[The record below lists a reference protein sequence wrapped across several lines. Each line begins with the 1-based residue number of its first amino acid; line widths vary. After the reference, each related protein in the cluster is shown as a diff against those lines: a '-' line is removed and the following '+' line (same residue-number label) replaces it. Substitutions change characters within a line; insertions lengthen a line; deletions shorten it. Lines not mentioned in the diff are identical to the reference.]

1 LGARALA
8 SPISLHFARLVET
21 QRPHLPLWAPVA
33 FGAGVAVYFALPGEP
48 GLWTLGTVGGLA
60 LVAFGT
66 WLRCGPLLGVLLA
79 GLILGALGYCA
90 AGLRAREV
98 AAPVLA
104 REMTVAVEGRIAGLS
119 RSATN
124 RTRVTLDEVTLH
136 GVDPVA
142 TPAFVRISLDESTPL
157 DALVPGARLIG
168 QARLSPPAAPSAP
181 GGFDFR
187 RLAWFDRLGAV
198 GYAQSPMVEIEG
210 GNPSALGLLA
220 FRWRMALSRHIQ
232 AQVPG
237 QDGAF
242 SAAILTGDRSG
253 IDPAVELDLRISTLY
268 HLVSISGLHMTLIA
282 AAVFVFVRYGLAAVP
297 GLALRLPLK
306 KIAAAIALA
315 AGFGYLWISGFEV
328 AAQRAYIMTACFL
341 VAVLIDRPALTLRSV
356 ALAAMIVL
364 AFAPESLMEAGFQ
377 MSFAA
382 TIGLISAFEALR
394 RQGWWMALQTDPRWR
409 FVKPVIAC
417 AMTSL
422 VAGTATAP
430 FSAFHFNLMAQ
441 YGLLANLLAV
451 PMMGAV
457 VMPAAVIGLAL
468 APFGLDW
475 LAFTVMGWGVAYV
488 LAVAKFVANLG
499 GAAVGVPSGPGWSL
513 ALIAFGGLVL
523 ALWIGRGRWAGLAP
537 IGLGLALWIGSDRPA
552 LLVAPEGRLFGFL
565 TPEGRALSSAGGDG
579 YAASSWLEDDGDT
592 AGQEAAAARA
602 FFRGKRGRIEA
613 EVPGFGIVRYV
624 GFRDPASGPKD
635 CAEADVLIAPH
646 WREAPPGDCVFIG
659 AERLARDGALALTP
673 GPDGPVIL
681 GARDEARARPWGRDP
696 APVVATHRPRTGEAA
711 APAIAGQP
719 GAAGFAPAAGGSG
732 E

>member
-1 LGARALA
+1 MGARALA
-8 SPISLHFARLVET
+8 SPISLRFARLVET

-48 GLWTLGTVGGLA
+48 AAWTLGTVGGLA

-66 WLRCGPLLGVLLA
+66 WLRAGPLLGVLLA
-79 GLILGALGYCA
+79 GLTLGALGYCA

-124 RTRVTLDEVTLH
+124 RTRVTLDEVAIH
-136 GVDPVA
+136 GVEPGA
-142 TPAFVRISLDESTPL
+142 TPALVRISLDESTPP

-210 GNPSALGLLA
+210 GDPSALGLLA

-232 AQVPG
+232 DRVPG

-253 IDPAVELDLRISTLY
+253 IDPAIEKDLRISTLY

-315 AGFGYLWISGFEV
+315 AGFAYLWVSGFEV
-328 AAQRAYIMTACFL
+328 AAQRAYVMTACVL

-382 TIGLISAFEALR
+382 TIGLIAAFEALR
-394 RQGWWMALQTDPRWR
+394 RRGWWRALQTDPRWR
-409 FVKPVIAC
+409 YLKPVIAC

-422 VAGTATAP
+422 VAGLATAP

-475 LAFTVMGWGVAYV
+475 LPLTVMGWGVAYV
-488 LAVAKFVANLG
+488 LAVAKFVASLG
-499 GAAVGVPSGPGWSL
+499 GAALGVPSGPGWSL
-513 ALIAFGGLVL
+513 ALIALGGLVL

-537 IGLGLALWIGSDRPA
+537 IGLGLALWAGSDRPA

-565 TPEGRALSSAGGDG
+565 TPEGRALSSSGGDS
-579 YAASSWLEDDGDT
+579 YAAASWLEDDGDT
-592 AGQEAAAARA
+592 AGREAAAARA
-602 FFRGKRGRIEA
+602 AVRGKRGRVEA
-613 EVPGFGIVRYV
+613 DVPGFGIVRYV

-635 CAEADVLIAPH
+635 CAEADILIAPD
-646 WREAPPGDCVFIG
+646 WREAPPGDCFFIG
-659 AERLARDGALALTP
+659 AEILAREGALALAP
-673 GPDGPVIL
+673 GE
-681 GARDEARARPWGRDP
+681 GAPMLEGALSRDRGRPWGREAPTRPP
-696 APVVATHRPRTGEAA
+696 ARRGGPMAG
-711 APAIAGQP
+711 APAVAGD
-719 GAAGFAPAAGGSG
+719 AATGGFAPAAGGSG